1 MANLLN
7 TIILLIAALWLAPTA
22 AQAESSYESD
32 AARKVVYDVK
42 TGSIDEFANV
52 LDRISYLNSR
62 LGSDP
67 LSTSIVVVLHGD
79 EIHYF
84 ARERELDHEKV
95 LARTR
100 SMTMGETI
108 EFRVCKVSAKRR
120 GYRPEDLQSFVN
132 VVPMADA
139 EIVQLQYNG
148 YAYMR

>member
-1 MANLLN
+1 MNAGLGGDVRAGQAGPSEESE
-7 TIILLIAALWLAPTA
+7 AAGKGV
-22 AQAESSYESD
+22 D
-32 AARKVVYDVK
+32 DGK
-42 TGSIDEFANV
+42 TGSKDEIDNV
-52 LDRISYLNSR
+52 LDRISDLNSR
-62 LGSDP
+62 VGSDP
-67 LSTSIVVVLHGD
+67 LSTSIVVVLRGD